1 MKVSKGTKLFALG
14 VLLVVIDQIIK
25 ILVKTNMQI
34 GEHFNVIGNW
44 FQIFFIEN
52 EGMAFGMKFGG
63 MAGKFCLSLF
73 RIILFGLLFWWI
85 SSLSRKSVTPDGG
98 KALLPDGKTPVVPT
112 GVLVGLTLIA
122 AGAMGNLIDCLFY
135 GLIFDYAPFMF
146 GRVVDML
153 YFPLIDTIW
162 PTWMPFVGGERF
174 LFFAPIFNFA
184 DSCVTVG
191 AIYLLIF
198 HYWPMYGAQIAFR
211 DYRAR
216 DGITGSQWVGLK
228 WFEKFLSDFQTG
240 IFYWSFSWKCF
251 HTASA
256 ALRGTTAARV
266 STSASLMAFMVPNRF
281 RKSSR
286 RLGPTPGMPSSA
298 DFMVLL
304 VWLSWW

>member
-14 VLLVVIDQIIK
+14 VLLVVIDQIMK

-153 YFPLIDTIW
+153 YFPLIDTVW

-174 LFFAPIFNFA
+174 LVFAPIFNFA

-198 HYWPMYGAQIAFR
+198 QY
-211 DYRAR
+211 
-216 DGITGSQWVGLK
+216 
-228 WFEKFLSDFQTG
+228 
-240 IFYWSFSWKCF
+240 SFFMREDAPRTKDKN
-251 HTASA
+251 A
-256 ALRGTTAARV
+256 AAE
-266 STSASLMAFMVPNRF
+266 
-281 RKSSR
+281 
-286 RLGPTPGMPSSA
+286 
-298 DFMVLL
+298 
-304 VWLSWW
+304 

>member
-14 VLLVVIDQIIK
+14 VLLVVIDQIMK

-122 AGAMGNLIDCLFY
+122 AGALGNLIDCLFY

-198 HYWPMYGAQIAFR
+198 QY
-211 DYRAR
+211 
-216 DGITGSQWVGLK
+216 
-228 WFEKFLSDFQTG
+228 
-240 IFYWSFSWKCF
+240 SFFMREDAPRTKDKN
-251 HTASA
+251 A
-256 ALRGTTAARV
+256 AAE
-266 STSASLMAFMVPNRF
+266 
-281 RKSSR
+281 
-286 RLGPTPGMPSSA
+286 
-298 DFMVLL
+298 
-304 VWLSWW
+304 

>member
-85 SSLSRKSVTPDGG
+85 SSLSRKSVTSDGG

-146 GRVVDML
+146 GRVVDMF

-198 HYWPMYGAQIAFR
+198 QY
-211 DYRAR
+211 
-216 DGITGSQWVGLK
+216 
-228 WFEKFLSDFQTG
+228 
-240 IFYWSFSWKCF
+240 SFFMREDAPRTKDKN
-251 HTASA
+251 A
-256 ALRGTTAARV
+256 AAE
-266 STSASLMAFMVPNRF
+266 
-281 RKSSR
+281 
-286 RLGPTPGMPSSA
+286 
-298 DFMVLL
+298 
-304 VWLSWW
+304 